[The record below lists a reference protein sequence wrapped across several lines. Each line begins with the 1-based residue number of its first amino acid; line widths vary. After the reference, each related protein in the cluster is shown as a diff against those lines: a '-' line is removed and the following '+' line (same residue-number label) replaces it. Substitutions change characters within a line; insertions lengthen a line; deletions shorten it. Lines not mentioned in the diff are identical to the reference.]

1 MLPQAPFGRTG
12 HLSTRTLFGAAA
24 FYSISQADADRTLD
38 LLMRYGVNHIDTA
51 ASYGEA
57 EVRLGPWLKHHRQ
70 EVFLATKTDKR
81 TRQAA
86 REELHRSLERL
97 QTDSVDLWQMHNLAD
112 PQEWQVALG
121 PGGALE
127 AFIEAREAGLVRF
140 LGITGHGLNIA
151 ALHRRALE
159 RFDFDSVL
167 LPWNYVLQQNPSY
180 AADFEAVRTVCR
192 ERNVALQTIKS
203 LARGSWGDRPHT
215 QTTWYEPLTDQADIA
230 LAVRWTLGQP
240 GLFLNTAADIEI
252 LPRILEVASEPEI
265 SVSAADMQ
273 GMVER
278 LGMTPLF
285 E

>member
-24 FYSISQADADRTLD
+24 FYSVSQADADRILD
-38 LLMRYGVNHIDTA
+38 ILVRYGVNHIDTA

-70 EVFLATKTDKR
+70 EVFLATKTEKR

-86 REELHRSLERL
+86 REELARSLDRL
-97 QTDSVDLWQMHNLAD
+97 QTDSVDLWQLHNLSD

-127 AFIEAREAGLVRF
+127 AFVEARQAGLVRF
-140 LGITGHGLNIA
+140 LGVTGHGLNIA
-151 ALHRRALE
+151 ALHRQALE

-167 LPWNYVLQQNPSY
+167 LPWNYVLQQNPRY
-180 AADFEAVRTVCR
+180 AAEFEALVAVCR
-192 ERNVALQTIKS
+192 ERRVAVQTIKS
-203 LARGSWGDRPHT
+203 LARGGWGDRPHT
-215 QTTWYEPLTDQADIA
+215 HATWYEPLTDPADIA
-230 LAVRWTLGQP
+230 LAVRWVLGQP
-240 GLFLNTAADIEI
+240 DLFLNTTGDIGI
-252 LPRILEVASEPEI
+252 LPTLLEAASRP
-265 SVSAADMQ
+265 AAPVTAAEMQ
-273 GMVER
+273 GMTKR